1 MASLPVEVLY
11 GIYLGLLTGIIP
23 ALVSG
28 TLGFLFKYVTGVTLP
43 GLGVVV
49 LSVAIAGVNGGLM
62 GLLDPTVSSSPRLLV
77 AVVVIMMLSLWAHSQ
92 GDRLGVS
99 MPKRVTLASLRRRN
113 ISADVVDIVGGVGK
127 VTLRPVGPVR
137 DMEGYPPLPTELR
150 RTISEGSWALPADL
164 PLAELESRL
173 VDRLKTEY
181 DLADAAVTLDTQGRA
196 TIAAAPPA
204 SGLSRRV
211 PPGKRAVSVS
221 ALLPT
226 GAARGDSVVI
236 RTDETRVAGMLL
248 SAKSDGSK
256 PPAPPKPD
264 PPGDGGG
271 VATDGG
277 TEEVPIPPTTAPTT
291 TGGEGRLTAAV
302 TREQARTLLDVD
314 RAQVAVTS
322 RGTRREFELVSLLRR
337 SGRRFQK
344 VSVRADGPLDGTTIG
359 AATIRDSYDVT
370 VLALRHPPDETSGDR
385 RWSFS
390 PRGDA
395 ELSAG
400 DELFVVGRQAALAA
414 FTEVVA

>member
-28 TLGFLFKYVTGVTLP
+28 SLGFLFKYVTGVTLP

-49 LSVAIAGVNGGLM
+49 LSVAIAGINGGLM
-62 GLLDPTVSSSPRLLV
+62 GLLDPTVASSPRLVV
-77 AVVVIMMLSLWAHSQ
+77 AAVVIMMLSLWAHSQ
-92 GDRLGVS
+92 GDKLGVS

-137 DMEGYPPLPTELR
+137 DMEGYPPLPADLR
-150 RTISEGSWALPADL
+150 ETIGEGSWAFPADL
-164 PLAELESRL
+164 PLHELEGRL
-173 VDRLKTEY
+173 ADRLKTEY
-181 DLADAAVTLDTQGRA
+181 DLADAAVTVDTQGRA

-226 GAARGDSVVI
+226 GAARGDSVVL
-236 RTDETRVAGMLL
+236 RTDDLRIEGSLL
-248 SAKSDGSK
+248 SASSDGSK
-256 PPAPPKPD
+256 PPAPKPAAD
-264 PPGDGGG
+264 DA
-271 VATDGG
+271 VTDGG
-277 TEEVPIPPTTAPTT
+277 TEETPAAPPVAPTT

-337 SGRRFQK
+337 SGRRFRK

-359 AATIRDSYDVT
+359 AASIRDSYDVT
-370 VLALRHPPDETSGDR
+370 VLALRHPPGEGGGSR
-385 RWSFS
+385 SWSFS
-390 PRGDA
+390 PRGDTD
-395 ELSAG
+395 LVAG
-400 DELFVVGRQAALAA
+400 DELFVVGRQAALSA
-414 FTEVVA
+414 FTEAVA

>member
-28 TLGFLFKYVTGVTLP
+28 SLGFLFKYVTGVTLP

-92 GDRLGVS
+92 GDKLGVS

-127 VTLRPVGPVR
+127 VTLRPSGPVR
-137 DMEGYPPLPTELR
+137 DMEGYPPLPADLR
-150 RTISEGSWALPADL
+150 ETIADGSWSLPADL

-173 VDRLKTEY
+173 VDRLRTEY

-211 PPGKRAVSVS
+211 PPGKRAVSVT

-226 GAARGDSVVI
+226 GAARGDSVVV
-236 RTDETRVAGMLL
+236 RAGEARVAGTLL
-248 SAKSDGSK
+248 SAKSDGS
-256 PPAPPKPD
+256 PAPTPPKPD
-264 PPGDGGG
+264 TDDG

-277 TEEVPIPPTTAPTT
+277 TDDGPVPAPTAPTT

-337 SGRRFQK
+337 SGRRFRK
-344 VSVRADGPLDGTTIG
+344 VSVGAEGPLDGVTIG
-359 AATIRDSYDVT
+359 DASIRDSYDVT
-370 VLALRHPPDETSGDR
+370 VLALRRPPDGTSGDR
-385 RWSFS
+385 SWSFS
-390 PRGDA
+390 PRGDT

-400 DELFVVGRQAALAA
+400 DELFVVGRQPALVA
-414 FTEVVA
+414 FTEAVA

>member
-1 MASLPVEVLY
+1 MASLPVEILY

-28 TLGFLFKYVTGVTLP
+28 SLGFLFKYVTGVTLP

-92 GDRLGVS
+92 GDKLGVS

-127 VTLRPVGPVR
+127 VTLRPSGPVR
-137 DMEGYPPLPTELR
+137 DMEGYPPLPADLR
-150 RTISEGSWALPADL
+150 ETIAEGSWSLPADL

-173 VDRLKTEY
+173 VDRLRTEY

-226 GAARGDSVVI
+226 GAARGDSVVV
-236 RTDETRVAGMLL
+236 RTGETRVAGMLL
-248 SAKSDGSK
+248 SAKSDGS
-256 PPAPPKPD
+256 PAPAPPKADPD
-264 PPGDGGG
+264 DDG

-277 TEEVPIPPTTAPTT
+277 TDDGPVPAPTAPTT

-302 TREQARTLLDVD
+302 TREQARTLLGVD

-337 SGRRFQK
+337 SGRRFRK
-344 VSVRADGPLDGTTIG
+344 VSVRAGGPLDGTTIG
-359 AATIRDSYDVT
+359 EATIRDSYDVT

-385 RWSFS
+385 SWSFS

-400 DELFVVGRQAALAA
+400 DELFVVGRQPALTA
-414 FTEVVA
+414 FTEAVA

>member
-1 MASLPVEVLY
+1 MAPLPVEVLY

-28 TLGFLFKYVTGVTLP
+28 SLGFLFKYVTGVTLP

-49 LSVAIAGVNGGLM
+49 LSVAIAGINGGLM

-77 AVVVIMMLSLWAHSQ
+77 AVVIIMMLSLWAHSQ
-92 GDRLGVS
+92 GDKLGAS

-127 VTLRPVGPVR
+127 VTLQPAGPVR
-137 DMEGYPPLPTELR
+137 DMEGYPPLPADLR
-150 RTISEGSWALPADL
+150 ETLGEGSWAFPADL

-173 VDRLKTEY
+173 ADRLRTEY
-181 DLADAAVTLDTQGRA
+181 DLADVAVTLDTQGRA

-204 SGLSRRV
+204 SGLSRRI
-211 PPGKRAVSVS
+211 PPGKRAVSVTT
-221 ALLPT
+221 LLPT
-226 GAARGDSVVI
+226 GAARGDSVVV
-236 RTDETRVAGMLL
+236 RTGETRVAGTLL
-248 SAKSDGSK
+248 SAKSDGS
-256 PPAPPKPD
+256 PAPAPPKPD
-264 PPGDGGG
+264 PDDG

-277 TEEVPIPPTTAPTT
+277 TDDGPAPPPTAPTT

-302 TREQARTLLDVD
+302 TREQARTLLNVD

-337 SGRRFQK
+337 SGRRFRK
-344 VSVRADGPLDGTTIG
+344 VSVRADGPLDGVTIG
-359 AATIRDSYDVT
+359 EATIRDSYDVT
-370 VLALRHPPDETSGDR
+370 VLALRHPSDETSGNR
-385 RWSFS
+385 SWSFS

-395 ELSAG
+395 ELTAG
-400 DELFVVGRQAALAA
+400 DELFVVGRQPALVA
-414 FTEVVA
+414 FTEAVA

>member
-1 MASLPVEVLY
+1 MAPLPVEVLY

-28 TLGFLFKYVTGVTLP
+28 SLGFLFKYVTGVTLP

-49 LSVAIAGVNGGLM
+49 LSVAIAGINGGLM

-77 AVVVIMMLSLWAHSQ
+77 AVVIIMMLSLWAHSQ
-92 GDRLGVS
+92 GDKLGAS

-127 VTLRPVGPVR
+127 VTLRPATPVR
-137 DMEGYPPLPTELR
+137 DMEGYPPLPADLR
-150 RTISEGSWALPADL
+150 ETIAEGSWSFPADL

-173 VDRLKTEY
+173 VDRLRTEY

-211 PPGKRAVSVS
+211 PPGKRAVSVA

-226 GAARGDSVVI
+226 GAARGDAVVI
-236 RTDETRVAGMLL
+236 RAAETPIEGTLL
-248 SAKSDGSK
+248 SAKSDGS
-256 PPAPPKPD
+256 PAPAAPKPKSD
-264 PPGDGGG
+264 DDG

-277 TEEVPIPPTTAPTT
+277 AEDPPAAPATAPTT

-302 TREQARTLLDVD
+302 TREQARSLLDVD

-337 SGRRFQK
+337 SGRRFRK
-344 VSVRADGPLDGTTIG
+344 VTVRTDGPLDGTTIG
-359 AATIRDSYDVT
+359 DATIRDSYDVT
-370 VLALRHPPDETSGDR
+370 VLALRHPPDESRSGDR
-385 RWSFS
+385 RWFFS

-400 DELFVVGRQAALAA
+400 DELFVVGRQTALTA
-414 FTEVVA
+414 FSEAVA

>member
-28 TLGFLFKYVTGVTLP
+28 SLGFLFKYVTGVTLP

-92 GDRLGVS
+92 GDKLGVS
-99 MPKRVTLASLRRRN
+99 MPKRVTFASLRRRN

-127 VTLRPVGPVR
+127 VTLRPSGPVR
-137 DMEGYPPLPTELR
+137 DMEGYPPLPADLR
-150 RTISEGSWALPADL
+150 ETIAEGSWSLPADL

-173 VDRLKTEY
+173 VDRLRTEY

-204 SGLSRRV
+204 SGLSRRI
-211 PPGKRAVSVS
+211 PPGKRAVSVT

-226 GAARGDSVVI
+226 GAARGDSVVV
-236 RTDETRVAGMLL
+236 RTGETRVAGTLL
-248 SAKSDGSK
+248 SAKSDGS
-256 PPAPPKPD
+256 PAPAPPTPD
-264 PPGDGGG
+264 ADDDGG

-277 TEEVPIPPTTAPTT
+277 TDDVTVPAPTAPTT

-337 SGRRFQK
+337 SGRRFRK
-344 VSVRADGPLDGTTIG
+344 VSVRAEGPLDGVTIG
-359 AATIRDSYDVT
+359 DATIRDSYDVT
-370 VLALRHPPDETSGDR
+370 VLALRHPPEANSVDR
-385 RWSFS
+385 SWAFS

-400 DELFVVGRQAALAA
+400 DELFVVGRQPALVA
-414 FTEVVA
+414 FAEAVA

>member
-28 TLGFLFKYVTGVTLP
+28 SLGFLFKYVTGVTLP

-49 LSVAIAGVNGGLM
+49 LSVAIAGINGGLM

-77 AVVVIMMLSLWAHSQ
+77 AVVIIMMLSLWAHSQ
-92 GDRLGVS
+92 GDKLGAS

-127 VTLRPVGPVR
+127 VTLQPTGPVS
-137 DMEGYPPLPTELR
+137 DMEGYPPLPADLR
-150 RTISEGSWALPADL
+150 ETLGQGSWSFPADL

-173 VDRLKTEY
+173 ADRLRTEY
-181 DLADAAVTLDTQGRA
+181 DLADVAVMLDTRGRA

-204 SGLSRRV
+204 SGLSRRI
-211 PPGKRAVSVS
+211 PPGKRAVSVT

-226 GAARGDSVVI
+226 GAARGDSVVV
-236 RTDETRVAGMLL
+236 RTGETRIAGTLL
-248 SAKSDGSK
+248 SAKSDGSSA
-256 PPAPPKPD
+256 PAPPKPD
-264 PPGDGGG
+264 PDDDG

-277 TEEVPIPPTTAPTT
+277 ADDVPVPAPTAPTT

-337 SGRRFQK
+337 SGRRFRK
-344 VSVRADGPLDGTTIG
+344 VSVRADGPLDGVTIG
-359 AATIRDSYDVT
+359 DATIRDSYDVT
-370 VLALRHPPDETSGDR
+370 VLALRQPPDETSGDR
-385 RWSFS
+385 SWSFS

-400 DELFVVGRQAALAA
+400 DELFVVGRQPALVA

>member
-28 TLGFLFKYVTGVTLP
+28 SLGFLFKYVTGVTLP

-49 LSVAIAGVNGGLM
+49 LSVAIAGINGGLM
-62 GLLDPTVSSSPRLLV
+62 GLLDPTVASSPRLVV
-77 AVVVIMMLSLWAHSQ
+77 AAVVIMMLSLWAHSQ
-92 GDRLGVS
+92 GDKLGVS

-137 DMEGYPPLPTELR
+137 DMEGYPPLPADLR
-150 RTISEGSWALPADL
+150 ETIGEGSWAFPADL
-164 PLAELESRL
+164 PLHELEGRL
-173 VDRLKTEY
+173 ADRLKTEY
-181 DLADAAVTLDTQGRA
+181 DLADAAVTVDTQGRA

-226 GAARGDSVVI
+226 GAARGDSVVL
-236 RTDETRVAGMLL
+236 RTDDLRIEGSLL
-248 SAKSDGSK
+248 SALSDGSK
-256 PPAPPKPD
+256 PPAPKPAAD
-264 PPGDGGG
+264 DA
-271 VATDGG
+271 VTDGG
-277 TEEVPIPPTTAPTT
+277 TEETPAAPPVAPTT

-337 SGRRFQK
+337 SGRRFRK

-359 AATIRDSYDVT
+359 AASIRDSYDVT
-370 VLALRHPPDETSGDR
+370 VLALRHPPGEGGGSR
-385 RWSFS
+385 SWSFS
-390 PRGDA
+390 PHGDTD
-395 ELSAG
+395 LVAG
-400 DELFVVGRQAALAA
+400 DELFVVGRQAALSA
-414 FTEVVA
+414 FTEAVA